1 MVFVCW
7 CVSMCVCV
15 SVSGYVLIQVLMCVW
30 AVLVDRFWKDRAE
43 VMTHVFIL
51 PLGRH

>member
-15 SVSGYVLIQVLMCVW
+15 SVSGYVLIQVLMCVCVGGFSGQ
-30 AVLVDRFWKDRAE
+30 VLE
-43 VMTHVFIL
+43 
-51 PLGRH
+51 GQG